1 MPMLLFVAAIQ
12 KDQSYITKKSLFVT
26 VGRYCDAYP
35 CIPAGLEISGNNIA
49 DILANEGG
57 SINLITS
64 HFEKYMKSDSCFLL
78 KSFDNYQRSLPIRI
92 FEDSS
97 GNDECLQLF
106 RLKYLVSSSQ
116 LTSLAKTMLQPLGQ
130 GRKSV
135 KYMVGPGESGKTSS
149 VLAAFLQCSG
159 KFSHYFYIA
168 FFNNHNNDFKLSPF
182 KPDPDE
188 NVARKQ
194 GVIVHIRLHKN
205 AV

>member
-1 MPMLLFVAAIQ
+1 M
-12 KDQSYITKKSLFVT
+12 
-26 VGRYCDAYP
+26 
-35 CIPAGLEISGNNIA
+35 
-49 DILANEGG
+49 ANEGG

-159 KFSHYFYIA
+159 NS
-168 FFNNHNNDFKLSPF
+168 
-182 KPDPDE
+182 
-188 NVARKQ
+188 
-194 GVIVHIRLHKN
+194 VITFILHSSIIITMILN
-205 AV
+205 